1 MEIIIHRI
9 NSIEK
14 LKTIDKKHGAEI
26 DVRSFGSEI
35 ILNHEPFRT
44 GEKLVDY
51 LDEYRHGTLVL
62 NVKEAGYEDEILH
75 MVRERPHIKSYFLL
89 DVEFPYLFKASIRGE
104 KNMAIRFSEHE
115 SIETVKH
122 YVNKVDWIWIDT
134 FTNLPISS
142 DNCNTLSK
150 FNNCLVCPERWGR
163 PNDIGKYIQIINSMK
178 LSIDAVMT
186 SKQFAGIWLNDRDQ

>member
-9 NSIEK
+9 NSIEI
-14 LKTIDKKHGAEI
+14 LNTIDNKYGAEI
-26 DVRSFGSEI
+26 DIRSIGSEI
-35 ILNHEPFRT
+35 ILNHDPFGP

-51 LDEYRHGTLVL
+51 LDEYRHGTLVF
-62 NVKEAGYEDEILH
+62 NVKEAGYEDEILR
-75 MVRERPHIKSYFLL
+75 MVRERPYIKSYFLL
-89 DVEFPYLFKASIRGE
+89 DVEFPYIFKASQRGE

-134 FTNLPISS
+134 FTNLPISN

-150 FNNCLVCPERWGR
+150 FNICLVCPERWGR
-163 PNDIGKYIQIINSMK
+163 PNDIEKYIQVINSVNI
-178 LSIDAVMT
+178 SIDAVMT
-186 SKQFAGIWLNDRDQ
+186 SKQFAGIWLNYCDQ